1 MKVTAFRR
9 MLTVEPTWV
18 SHEPKS
24 MTKIVLHKLATAPHS
39 RDNDHLTFLPTK
51 RFRTRQRSLE
61 KRNPNLPLELLHRAN
76 LDAIRNGT
84 ESSPKFE
91 ALRMVR
97 SDDTDIFVRYKWSF
111 ISFYVS
117 KAGKTTDW

>member
-1 MKVTAFRR
+1 M
-9 MLTVEPTWV
+9 
-18 SHEPKS
+18 
-24 MTKIVLHKLATAPHS
+24 
-39 RDNDHLTFLPTK
+39 
-51 RFRTRQRSLE
+51 
-61 KRNPNLPLELLHRAN
+61 ELLHRPN

-84 ESSPKFE
+84 ERSPKFE

-97 SDDTDIFVRYKWSF
+97 SYDADIFVRYKWSF